1 MKANELSVSLEKD
14 DNDYFLEASISRV
27 MGLL

>member
-1 MKANELSVSLEKD
+1 MKANELSVSLEND

>member
-1 MKANELSVSLEKD
+1 MKANELSVSLEND

-27 MGLL
+27 TGLL

>member
-1 MKANELSVSLEKD
+1 MKANELSVSLEND
-14 DNDYFLEASISRV
+14 DNDYFLEASIIRV

>member
-1 MKANELSVSLEKD
+1 MKANELSVSLDND